1 MDKDKKTKKKSRK
14 LFLQEAINK
23 RMKKKKENGK
33 KGKKIKTIILSGFS
47 TGVCAVAA
55 S

>member
-23 RMKKKKENGK
+23 RMEKKQKMEKK
-33 KGKKIKTIILSGFS
+33 
-47 TGVCAVAA
+47 A
-55 S
+55 